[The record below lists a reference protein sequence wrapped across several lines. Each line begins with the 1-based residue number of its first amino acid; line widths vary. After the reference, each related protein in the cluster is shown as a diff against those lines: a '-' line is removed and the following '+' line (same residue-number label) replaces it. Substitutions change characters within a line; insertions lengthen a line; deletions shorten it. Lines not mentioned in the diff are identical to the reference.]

1 MLQRWFIL
9 LISSLVFIV
18 GCSQTASQEISESS
32 ELQEL
37 DLIGRITSPAVE
49 VNIRNIP
56 DVDRAKSVV
65 PAEDIYFDTFQR
77 FDRIVPLSDADEALI
92 LRLRD
97 AIPPIYNP
105 KFELAESADW
115 MESGDLVV
123 GYAQGDVA
131 VAYPI
136 KILNWHEI
144 VSHDIDGVPILAT
157 Y

>member
-1 MLQRWFIL
+1 MSRWFIL
-9 LISSLVFIV
+9 LFSVGIFIV
-18 GCSQTASQEISESS
+18 GCSQTTPQEFGESR
-32 ELQEL
+32 EFQEL
-37 DLIGRITSPAVE
+37 GLIERITSPPIE
-49 VNIRNIP
+49 VNIRDIP
-56 DVDRAKSVV
+56 DVDRSSAIV

-105 KFELAESADW
+105 KFEPREDADW
-115 MESGDLVV
+115 LSPEDLVL
-123 GYAQGDVA
+123 GYAQDDVA

-136 KILNWHEI
+136 NILNWHEI
-144 VSHDIDGVPILAT
+144 VSHEIDGVPILAT

>member
-1 MLQRWFIL
+1 M
-9 LISSLVFIV
+9 
-18 GCSQTASQEISESS
+18 
-32 ELQEL
+32 
-37 DLIGRITSPAVE
+37 
-49 VNIRNIP
+49 
-56 DVDRAKSVV
+56 
-65 PAEDIYFDTFQR
+65 
-77 FDRIVPLSDADEALI
+77 I

-105 KFELAESADW
+105 KFETGESARW
-115 MESGDLVV
+115 LSEKDLVL

>member
-1 MLQRWFIL
+1 MRKLHLSL
-9 LISSLVFIV
+9 LTLLLFAAACTQAPPDSSQPLNAAD
-18 GCSQTASQEISESS
+18 S
-32 ELQEL
+32 
-37 DLIGRITSPAVE
+37 DLIARITSPVIE
-49 VNIRNIP
+49 VDEDLIP
-56 DVDRAKSVV
+56 QVDRSKAVV
-65 PAEDIYFDTFQR
+65 PAEEILFDTFR
-77 FDRIVPLSDADEALI
+77 SYDRVVPLSEADEGMI

-105 KFELAESADW
+105 KFEPGENAKWLSEK
-115 MESGDLVV
+115 DLVL
-123 GYAQGDVA
+123 GYSQGDVA

>member
-1 MLQRWFIL
+1 MLLFAAACTQAPPD
-9 LISSLVFIV
+9 SSQPLNAAD
-18 GCSQTASQEISESS
+18 S
-32 ELQEL
+32 
-37 DLIGRITSPAVE
+37 DLIARITSPVIE
-49 VNIRNIP
+49 VDEDLIP
-56 DVDRAKSVV
+56 QVDRSKAVV
-65 PAEDIYFDTFQR
+65 PAEEILFDTFR
-77 FDRIVPLSDADEALI
+77 SYDRVVPLSEADEGMI

-105 KFELAESADW
+105 KFEPGENAKWLSEK
-115 MESGDLVV
+115 DLVL
-123 GYAQGDVA
+123 GYSQGDVA

>member
-1 MLQRWFIL
+1 MRYLSIL
-9 LISSLVFIV
+9 LVLLLLFVVACNPASPDQSLKDNPAE
-18 GCSQTASQEISESS
+18 G
-32 ELQEL
+32 
-37 DLIGRITSPAVE
+37 DLISRITSPDIE
-49 VNIRNIP
+49 VDEDAIP
-56 DVDRAKSVV
+56 PVDRSKAIV
-65 PAEDIYFDTFQR
+65 PAEEILFDTFR
-77 FDRIVPLSDADEALI
+77 SYDRVVPLSEADEGMI

-105 KFELAESADW
+105 KFETGESARW
-115 MESGDLVV
+115 LSEKDLVL